1 MSEAAIESTGTG
13 APSETNVTVEMEVE
27 NVVSTE
33 ETNGAEGQAEKANG
47 GTKRVREEEG
57 EGEGEGEESN
67 LKKVKAER
75 SVEEQRLDK
84 IEVIILKNYTVFF
97 SLL

>member
-57 EGEGEGEESN
+57 EGEESN

-84 IEVIILKNYTVFF
+84 IEVIFFLNYTVFF